1 VQLVTGKKLLYT
13 LYDPNYSGEG
23 IEEVRNANDDFK
35 ERIDAN
41 NFDVSDDQRV
51 GELEDFYKEIEDY
64 SDQTSLIE
72 SDKSEENNNLVS
84 GLVTTIDDFLT
95 EDTTLLQNELESKK
109 QDLQNAVESTLQSVR
124 ITKGRFAELKLLVD
138 ASKEGLFVNFAM
150 GENNFEQVNTFI
162 TDQKSKFSTI
172 IEELES
178 IEELETKSPD
188 LWNSGINSMKNN
200 LGSVTFSSDYQPN
213 LTKFINKLNEQK
225 EILGPEMEQF
235 PGKLKNEIT
244 DKPNIRGGQLLEK
257 GFFNLDASVVSSI
270 LGTKVTINNTEM
282 RLMWGGYYNSSKD
295 FMHFELRK
303 RPGSE
308 NRPFQS
314 AVHGVKMET
323 IKEYLNSFTN
333 KEGDNYDY

>member
-1 VQLVTGKKLLYT
+1 
-13 LYDPNYSGEG
+13 
-23 IEEVRNANDDFK
+23 
-35 ERIDAN
+35 
-41 NFDVSDDQRV
+41 
-51 GELEDFYKEIEDY
+51 
-64 SDQTSLIE
+64 
-72 SDKSEENNNLVS
+72 
-84 GLVTTIDDFLT
+84 
-95 EDTTLLQNELESKK
+95 
-109 QDLQNAVESTLQSVR
+109 
-124 ITKGRFAELKLLVD
+124 LVD
-138 ASKEGLFVNFAM
+138 ASKEGLFVNYAM

-282 RLMWGGYYNSSKD
+282 RLMWGGYYNGSKD

-303 RPGSE
+303 IPASE